1 MEFHMI
7 YIAYAALHMRALTE
21 KTTFS
26 CKDDCTLTKHT
37 GRWTYS
43 ARDCEISLCHIL
55 PLQSFFQ
62 SLLLF
67 LTTQYILPSFCYCLR
82 YQKYCVEV
90 LMVCGN
96 ICHSLCTVHISIIVD
111 QDQQV
116 SDSTPQKAVFTKCQ
130 DTIFQKESNI
140 KSQISIFRKY
150 QYIINFQK
158 VSNIKSQISIFS
170 KKSCISYLQNSK
182 SQKL

>member
-7 YIAYAALHMRALTE
+7 NIMYTALSIRAQSE

-43 ARDCEISLCHIL
+43 PRDCEISLCHIL

-130 DTIFQKESNI
+130 DTIFQK
-140 KSQISIFRKY
+140 
-150 QYIINFQK
+150 